1 MSSYVLCPRHG
12 MKTEPRL
19 SIPNPAFCNLRPA
32 TAPSS
37 TLQSQPLNRN
47 SQWFNDCNIYL
58 YIHAWWQIENKWFW
72 FFDQG
77 SRELNRELFK
87 SLIWHG
93 SINNTWKIMSVDWKL
108 FYTVCLPYAF
118 VQFCT
123 IFFYLRNLWQQSIL
137 VWTLKGSQECLF
149 WPKAK
154 LFSNNWE
161 HVKIR

>member
-1 MSSYVLCPRHG
+1 MYVLCPRHG

-32 TAPSS
+32 PYSPNHS
-37 TLQSQPLNRN
+37 TEIRN
-47 SQWFNDCNIYL
+47 DLMTVIYIYISMHDGRLKINDFD
-58 YIHAWWQIENKWFW
+58 FW